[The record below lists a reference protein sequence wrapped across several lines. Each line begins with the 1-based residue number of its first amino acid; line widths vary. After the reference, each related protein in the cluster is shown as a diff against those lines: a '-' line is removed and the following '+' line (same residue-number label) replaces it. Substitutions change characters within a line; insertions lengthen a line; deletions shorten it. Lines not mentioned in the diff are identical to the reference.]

1 LPFLL
6 DTNVAIHLRDRD
18 PRTMDRVEA
27 LDGDAMLSVIT
38 RVALEGG
45 VHQEPRQ
52 APIRR
57 RRLDEM
63 FAYLPTVPFDD
74 RAADAY
80 RAIVEAR
87 GFSRRKVLDRMIAAQ
102 ALVLKATLVTL
113 NGEDFQDVPGLDLLA
128 WDAGARS

>member
-1 LPFLL
+1 
-6 DTNVAIHLRDRD
+6 
-18 PRTMDRVEA
+18 MDRVEA
-27 LDGDAMLSVIT
+27 LEGDAMISVIT
-38 RVALEGG
+38 RVELEGG
-45 VHQEPRQ
+45 VQQDPRQ

-74 RAADAY
+74 WAADAY

-113 NGEDFQDVPGLDLLA
+113 NGEDFGDVPGLDLLA
-128 WDAGARS
+128 WDAGARG

>member
-1 LPFLL
+1 
-6 DTNVAIHLRDRD
+6 
-18 PRTMDRVEA
+18 MDRVEA
-27 LDGDAMLSVIT
+27 LEGAAMISIVT
-38 RVALEGG
+38 RVELEGG

-63 FAYLPTVPFDD
+63 LSYLPTVPFDD
-74 RAADAY
+74 DAADAY

-102 ALVLKATLVTL
+102 ALVLNATLVTL
-113 NGEDFQDVPGLDLLA
+113 NGEDFRDVPGLQVFS
-128 WDAGARS
+128 WETG